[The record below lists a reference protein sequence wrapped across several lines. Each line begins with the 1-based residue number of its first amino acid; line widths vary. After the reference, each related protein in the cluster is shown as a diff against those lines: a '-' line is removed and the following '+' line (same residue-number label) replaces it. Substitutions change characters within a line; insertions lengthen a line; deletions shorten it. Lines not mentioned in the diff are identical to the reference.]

1 MASEF
6 SHAIVALTTGK
17 VIQSRLLTGRALL
30 LGVVCS
36 IIPDVDVIGFH
47 YGIQYG
53 DVWGHRGL
61 THSVLF
67 AALLSAFLVAV
78 WYRRMSSMAM
88 TGMFLYFFV
97 CTASHGVLDAMT
109 DGGLGVAFFSPFDT
123 ARYFFS
129 YRPIV
134 ASPIGIGEFFTE
146 GGMHVLVSEAMWIWL
161 PSCAVFM
168 ILRAVQRLW
177 SNKSQAEQELVG

>member
-17 VIQSRLLTGRALL
+17 IIQSRLLTGHTLL

-53 DVWGHRGL
+53 DVWWHRGL
-61 THSVLF
+61 KHSVLF
-67 AALLSAFLVAV
+67 AALLSALLVAV
-78 WYRRMSSMAM
+78 WYRRKPLMAI
-88 TGMFLYFFV
+88 TRMFLYFFV

-134 ASPIGIGEFFTE
+134 VSPIGIGEFFTE
-146 GGMHVLVSEAMWIWL
+146 SGMHVLVSEAMWIWL

-177 SNKSQAEQELVG
+177 SNKSDAGQELLD

>member
-6 SHAIVALTTGK
+6 SHAIVALTMGQAFQPH
-17 VIQSRLLTGRALL
+17 VVNRRVLL

-61 THSVLF
+61 THSILF
-67 AALLSAFLVAV
+67 AALLSGVMVA
-78 WYRRMSSMAM
+78 WWHRLKSSMA
-88 TGMFLYFFV
+88 TAGVVLYFFL
-97 CTASHGVLDAMT
+97 CTASHGVLDALT
-109 DGGLGVAFFSPFDT
+109 NGGLGVAFFSPFDT
-123 ARYFFS
+123 TRYFFS
-129 YRPIV
+129 YQPIV
-134 ASPIGIGEFFTE
+134 VSPIGIGEFFTE
-146 GGMHVLVSEAMWIWL
+146 GGMHVLVSEAIWIWF

-168 ILRAVQRLW
+168 ILHAVHRLW
-177 SNKSQAEQELVG
+177 SKRSQAGQELLD

>member
-17 VIQSRLLTGRALL
+17 IIQSRLLTGHTLL

-67 AALLSAFLVAV
+67 AALLPL
-78 WYRRMSSMAM
+78 
-88 TGMFLYFFV
+88 
-97 CTASHGVLDAMT
+97 C
-109 DGGLGVAFFSPFDT
+109 
-123 ARYFFS
+123 
-129 YRPIV
+129 
-134 ASPIGIGEFFTE
+134 
-146 GGMHVLVSEAMWIWL
+146 
-161 PSCAVFM
+161 
-168 ILRAVQRLW
+168 
-177 SNKSQAEQELVG
+177 